1 MAAYTTIDDPEL
13 YFQVKAYTGTNT
25 STAFTLDGSEDMQ
38 PDLVWIKRRNAAGDP
53 HLLFDAV
60 RGVNAL
66 WESNTT
72 DNEESLT
79 SLTAFGSD
87 GFTLGSDTSGKFN
100 SDDDTFVAWCWK
112 AGTTSGLS
120 GGTITPDA
128 YSFNATSGFSIVKF
142 EGNGTVGA
150 TVVHGLG
157 AVPKMIIIKGTDL
170 YVNNWQVYHV
180 GGGNTGNYVLN
191 NTDAFADDD
200 SRWNDTTPTSTVWTM
215 GSGATVN
222 YDGRTFVA
230 YVWADVQ
237 GFSKC
242 GSYEGNANTDGTFIY
257 TGFRPALV
265 IIKNIDGSSMGWTIR
280 GKGLNPFN
288 PADGHIVANTTAA
301 EASGKDIDILS
312 NGFKARTTDGGV
324 NGSGNTHVYMAF
336 AEQPFVNSKG
346 VPCNAR

>member
-1 MAAYTTIDDPEL
+1 MAAFTTIDNPEL
-13 YFQVKAYTGTNT
+13 FYQTELFTGNA
-25 STAFTLDGSEDMQ
+25 STGHAQTLDGSEDMQ
-38 PDLVWIKRRNAAGDP
+38 PDMVWFKNRDSTDVPSIY
-53 HLLFDAV
+53 DAV
-60 RGVNAL
+60 RGATKRLVVTSTAVESDQVNGL
-66 WESNTT
+66 QSFN
-72 DNEESLT
+72 
-79 SLTAFGSD
+79 SD
-87 GFTLGSDTSGKFN
+87 GFTVGGNAECNETGEKI
-100 SDDDTFVAWCWK
+100 VAWCWK

-120 GGTITPDA
+120 GGSITPDA
-128 YSFNATSGFSIVKF
+128 YSFNTTSGFSIVKF

-150 TVVHGLG
+150 TVAHGLG
-157 AVPKMIIIKGTDL
+157 AVPKAIIIKGTDL
-170 YVNNWQVYHV
+170 YANNWQVYHV
-180 GGGNTGNYVLN
+180 GAGNLGNLVLN
-191 NTDAFADDD
+191 NDDAFADDD

-222 YDGRTFVA
+222 YNGRTFVA

-336 AEQPFVNSKG
+336 AEQPFVNSNG
-346 VPCNAR
+346 VPANAR

>member
-1 MAAYTTIDDPEL
+1 MAAFTTIDNPEL
-13 YFQVKAYTGTNT
+13 FYQTELFTGNA
-25 STAFTLDGSEDMQ
+25 STGHAQTLDGSEDMQ
-38 PDLVWIKRRNAAGDP
+38 PDMVWFKNRDSTDVPSIY
-53 HLLFDAV
+53 DAV
-60 RGVNAL
+60 RGATKRLVVTSTAVESDQVNGL
-66 WESNTT
+66 QSFN
-72 DNEESLT
+72 
-79 SLTAFGSD
+79 SD
-87 GFTLGSDTSGKFN
+87 GFTVGGNAECNETGEKI
-100 SDDDTFVAWCWK
+100 VAWCWK

-120 GGTITPDA
+120 GGSITPDA
-128 YSFNATSGFSIVKF
+128 YSFNTTSGLSIVKF

-150 TVVHGLG
+150 TVAHGLG
-157 AVPKMIIIKGTDL
+157 AVPKAIIIKGTDL
-170 YVNNWQVYHV
+170 YANNWQVYHV
-180 GGGNTGNYVLN
+180 GAGNLGNLVLN
-191 NTDAFADDD
+191 NDDAFADDD

-222 YDGRTFVA
+222 YNGRTFVA

-336 AEQPFVNSKG
+336 AEQPFVNSNG
-346 VPCNAR
+346 VPANAR

>member
-1 MAAYTTIDDPEL
+1 MAAFTTIDNPEL
-13 YFQVKAYTGTNT
+13 FYQTELFTGNA
-25 STAFTLDGSEDMQ
+25 STGHAQTLDGSEDMQ
-38 PDLVWIKRRNAAGDP
+38 PDMVWFKNRDSTDVPSIY
-53 HLLFDAV
+53 DAV
-60 RGVNAL
+60 RGATKRLVVTSTAVESDQVNGL
-66 WESNTT
+66 QSFN
-72 DNEESLT
+72 
-79 SLTAFGSD
+79 SD
-87 GFTLGSDTSGKFN
+87 GFTVGGNAECNETGEKI
-100 SDDDTFVAWCWK
+100 VAWCWK

-120 GGTITPDA
+120 GGSITPDA
-128 YSFNATSGFSIVKF
+128 YSFNTTSGFSIVKF

-150 TVVHGLG
+150 TVAHGLG
-157 AVPKMIIIKGTDL
+157 AVPKAIIIKGTDL
-170 YVNNWQVYHV
+170 YANNWQVYHV
-180 GGGNTGNYVLN
+180 GAGNLGNLVLN
-191 NTDAFADDD
+191 NDDAFADDD

-222 YDGRTFVA
+222 YNGRTFVA

-242 GSYEGNANTDGTFIY
+242 GSYEGNANADGPFIY

-336 AEQPFVNSKG
+336 AEQPFVNSNG
-346 VPCNAR
+346 VPANAR

>member
-1 MAAYTTIDDPEL
+1 MAAFTTIDNPEL
-13 YFQVKAYTGTNT
+13 FYQTELFTGNA
-25 STAFTLDGSEDMQ
+25 STGHAQTLDGSEDMQ
-38 PDLVWIKRRNAAGDP
+38 PDMVWFKNRDSTDVPSIY
-53 HLLFDAV
+53 DAV
-60 RGVNAL
+60 RGATKRLVVTSTAVESDQVNGL
-66 WESNTT
+66 QSFN
-72 DNEESLT
+72 
-79 SLTAFGSD
+79 SD
-87 GFTLGSDTSGKFN
+87 GFTVGGNAECNETGEKI
-100 SDDDTFVAWCWK
+100 VAWCWK

-120 GGTITPDA
+120 GGSITPDA
-128 YSFNATSGFSIVKF
+128 YSFNTTSGFSIVKF

-150 TVVHGLG
+150 TVAHGLG
-157 AVPKMIIIKGTDL
+157 AVPKAIIIKGTDL
-170 YVNNWQVYHV
+170 YANNWQVYHV
-180 GGGNTGNYVLN
+180 GAGNLGNLVLN
-191 NTDAFADDD
+191 NDDAFADDD

-222 YDGRTFVA
+222 YNGRTFVA

-336 AEQPFVNSKG
+336 AEQPFVNSNG

>member
-1 MAAYTTIDDPEL
+1 MAAYTTIDNPEL
-13 YFQVKAYTGTNT
+13 FYQTELFTGNA
-25 STAFTLDGSEDMQ
+25 STGHAQTLDGSEDMQ
-38 PDLVWIKRRNAAGDP
+38 PDMVWFKNRDSTDVPSIY
-53 HLLFDAV
+53 DAV
-60 RGVNAL
+60 RGATKRLVVTSTAVESDQVNGL
-66 WESNTT
+66 QSFN
-72 DNEESLT
+72 
-79 SLTAFGSD
+79 SD
-87 GFTLGSDTSGKFN
+87 GFTVGGNAECNETGEKI
-100 SDDDTFVAWCWK
+100 VAWCWK

-120 GGTITPDA
+120 GGSITPDA

-150 TVVHGLG
+150 TVAHGLG
-157 AVPKMIIIKGTDL
+157 AVPKAIIIKGTDL
-170 YVNNWQVYHV
+170 YANNWQVYHV
-180 GGGNTGNYVLN
+180 GAGNLGNLVLN
-191 NTDAFADDD
+191 NDDAFADDD

-222 YDGRTFVA
+222 YNGRTFVA

-336 AEQPFVNSKG
+336 AEQPFVNSNG
-346 VPCNAR
+346 VPNNAR